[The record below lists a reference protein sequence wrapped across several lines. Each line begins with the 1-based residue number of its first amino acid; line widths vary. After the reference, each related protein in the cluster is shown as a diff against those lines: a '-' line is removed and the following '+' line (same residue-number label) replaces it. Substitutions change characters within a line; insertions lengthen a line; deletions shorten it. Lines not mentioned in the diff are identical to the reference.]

1 MIKKSVDFGI
11 QNYDVYFAKGKK
23 KKDPKP
29 VNWAEL
35 DEAEKNNLVDLIFD
49 HLAVSFGC

>member
-11 QNYDVYFAKGKK
+11 NNYDVYFAKGKK

-29 VNWAEL
+29 VHWAEL
-35 DEAEKNNLVDLIFD
+35 DEADKSNLVDLIFD